1 MPCSRHLTLTG
12 IIIVTIFAIATGLL
26 AAHSGSKDVSIDAC
40 CLALDIVCAFLGTNV
55 ALTIPGLIYYQIK
68 KHSKSAEY
76 SQFSV
81 YDWVIIISLV
91 GAGTLACIS
100 GTIKIFLPKDWLD

>member
-1 MPCSRHLTLTG
+1 VANKTRPKPKA
-12 IIIVTIFAIATGLL
+12 IF
-26 AAHSGSKDVSIDAC
+26 K
-40 CLALDIVCAFLGTNV
+40 
-55 ALTIPGLIYYQIK
+55 PIK
-68 KHSKSAEY
+68 KHSKCAEY